1 MIEEPGQ
8 QGLDVLHRRERLP
21 IDDGCITNGLWFEN
35 RLRLL
40 ILNGFQHRPTG
51 SVNSCLEGTSMHFT
65 IANKGHGL
73 IDQLDQIRCLHGLG
87 RLLGYQYIHSP
98 LADSAH
104 GFIGKHL
111 NDFLGLGIGERRID
125 DPRCN
130 DWLIREVEVRRIVG
144 SAEAFSRPSE
154 LRTTIER
161 QHGSGPRHLYRLV
174 WTWDLRERC
183 QPLLDR
189 QSDPF
194 GFCEKYWQR
203 RQSWPVEGLWDDAPI
218 KVVLHL
224 RYGDIVWIPF
234 RGKYIYCSAVHDSL
248 QTTGNYPHVDASQ
261 LIEFLET
268 LYGVRDPAL
277 FSVLAFSDGYDFAW
291 KKIQELKVDSTERAE
306 LEQTLRHREREPAA
320 LGELPRVRL
329 FVAGEMFKAVHAFA
343 SADVVVRSA
352 GAFAHGVAR
361 TFNPNPGKCLV
372 NIQGIDVQSL
382 LRRCDEVLES
392 RDHGACA
399 SGG

>member
-1 MIEEPGQ
+1 MY
-8 QGLDVLHRRERLP
+8 
-21 IDDGCITNGLWFEN
+21 
-35 RLRLL
+35 
-40 ILNGFQHRPTG
+40 
-51 SVNSCLEGTSMHFT
+51 FT
-65 IANKGHGL
+65 IRYNVEGL
-73 IDQLDQIRCLHGLG
+73 VDQLSQVELLYAFG
-87 RLLGYQYIHSP
+87 RLLGYRYVHAP
-98 LADSAH
+98 LADSVH

-111 NDFLGLGIGERRID
+111 DDFLGLGIGERRID
-125 DPRCN
+125 DPGCN

-144 SAEAFSRPSE
+144 SAEALSRPSE
-154 LRTTIER
+154 LRAAIER
-161 QHGSGPRHLYRLV
+161 QHGSGPHHLYRLR
-174 WTWDLRERC
+174 WTFDIREALLPLRERK
-183 QPLLDR
+183 
-189 QSDPF
+189 SASF

-291 KKIQELKVDSTERAE
+291 KKIQELKVDSTERAK
-306 LEQTLRHREREPAA
+306 LEQTLRHRERELAA
-320 LGELPRVRL
+320 LGKLPRVRL

-352 GAFAHGVAR
+352 GAFAAGMAR